1 MDLNDLLNEI
11 ETLEDFYN
19 KGYVTLQQYFEIK
32 NIIISS
38 YQKEM
43 KEGDKNCKYA
53 EKENWKQEEIWEKN

>member
-43 KEGDKNCKYA
+43 KEV
-53 EKENWKQEEIWEKN
+53 